1 LYIRHSLEDTPVFK
15 GLQDRRDAGEKIH
28 VPRGAFW
35 RGFVMA
41 FAIAGIFGV
50 SLYYLVT
57 YMNTYLQQVAGMD
70 RGSALTV
77 SVIGLVIYAILNPIS
92 GVVSDKIGRRPMVI
106 ISTVGFAVLGYPL
119 FLMLSTG
126 QFWIV
131 LLALIIWAVL
141 QSMIAVMG
149 VVAMVELFPASI
161 RSTGSALG
169 YNVAY
174 ALLAGPGPLIATW
187 LVANQGPVAP
197 SYYLILVAVV
207 CGAILIP
214 FMPETRRR
222 NLHD

>member
-1 LYIRHSLEDTPVFK
+1 
-15 GLQDRRDAGEKIH
+15 
-28 VPRGAFW
+28 
-35 RGFVMA
+35 MA

-57 YMNTYLQQVAGMD
+57 YMNNYLQSVVGMETIP
-70 RGSALTV
+70 ALTV
-77 SVIGLVIYAILNPIS
+77 SIIGLVIYALLNPIS
-92 GVVSDKIGRRPMVI
+92 GMVSDRIGRRPMVV

-119 FLMLSTG
+119 FWMISTG
-126 QFWIV
+126 NFWVV

-174 ALLAGPGPLIATW
+174 ALLAGPGPMIATW

-197 SYYLILVAVV
+197 AYYLVAVAV
-207 CGAILIP
+207 LCGAILIP
-214 FMPETRRR
+214 LMPETRHKD
-222 NLHD
+222 LHD